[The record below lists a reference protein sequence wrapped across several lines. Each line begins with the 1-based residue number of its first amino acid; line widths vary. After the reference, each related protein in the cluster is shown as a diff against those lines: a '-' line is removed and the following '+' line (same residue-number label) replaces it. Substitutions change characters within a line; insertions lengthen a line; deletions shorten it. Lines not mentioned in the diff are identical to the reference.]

1 MICIHE
7 KSQKLPHN
15 SPYLVVF
22 SLLSLSF
29 FAYKLDK
36 LFELGLTII
45 SAFLVMMLLKF
56 FPRDTLR
63 FAPKSITINETSQA
77 VTYHQQSTVY
87 FRIPLK
93 EITQVGIQKESYSG
107 NCLMLFT
114 SSDSYQVPNS
124 DNFDQRELDK
134 LINKLRLVIDT
145 NLQSSV
151 L

>member
-1 MICIHE
+1 MNAIHE
-7 KSQKLPHN
+7 KSQRLPQN

-29 FAYKLDK
+29 FAFKLDK

-45 SAFLVMMLLKF
+45 SAFLVMMLFKF
-56 FPRDTLR
+56 FPRGTLR
-63 FAPKSITINETSQA
+63 FTPKSITINETSQTI
-77 VTYHQQSTVY
+77 TYHQQSTVY

-114 SSDSYQVPNS
+114 SSDSYQIPNS

-134 LINKLRLVIDT
+134 LISILNRMIHTRTK
-145 NLQSSV
+145 
-151 L
+151 